1 MAFLIRI
8 LNQSNHR
15 KTRILILYTYQDS
28 VRYRKSAKNYNFF
41 SFSVHKFFKSVSV
54 FSPVLVLFSCVSYVW
69 LFILIYSFWSVVRF
83 HIYYLFIEFLFKFFH
98 DGHLHNLFIILY
110 TWWYRFFKYKIDIGL
125 YLIFVE
131 TFYICNDCRFF
142 FKLSFLIHKKWLHVR
157 CWMTLFPFFFYFY
170 TFFLNCI
177 CVLLKFVWCESLCHF
192 WQILSKALTVASE
205 I

>member
-1 MAFLIRI
+1 MAYLIRI

-54 FSPVLVLFSCVSYVW
+54 FSPVLVLFFMCELCVIIYFN
-69 LFILIYSFWSVVRF
+69 LFILECCAFSYLLLIYRIF
-83 HIYYLFIEFLFKFFH
+83 FKFFH

-142 FKLSFLIHKKWLHVR
+142 LNY
-157 CWMTLFPFFFYFY
+157 LF
-170 TFFLNCI
+170 
-177 CVLLKFVWCESLCHF
+177 
-192 WQILSKALTVASE
+192 
-205 I
+205 